1 MAKVT
6 IIIEPEE
13 ENEGEF
19 GYTTMLTQD
28 GVVFLDQINTLFTNA
43 ARAGGWIVEEL
54 GEVGGRF

>member
-19 GYTTMLTQD
+19 GYTTMLTQEN
-28 GVVFLDQINTLFTNA
+28 VVFLYQLNMLFTNA
-43 ARAGGWIVEEL
+43 ARGRGWIVEEL
-54 GEVGGRF
+54 GEVGERF

>member
-43 ARAGGWIVEEL
+43 ARAGGWVVEEL
-54 GEVGGRF
+54 GEVGGHF